1 MSAGLLDANG
11 GPSSIR
17 FSLILTS
24 IGIFI
29 LLLAAA
35 FYIVVAAFNPEME
48 QPSWEAI
55 GIFAV
60 GIASVVTGIGY
71 TKVQQK
77 KVEMNGNKPT

>member
-1 MSAGLLDANG
+1 MAGLLDANG

-35 FYIVVAAFNPEME
+35 FYIVVAAFSPEME

-60 GIASVVTGIGY
+60 GIATVVTGIGY

-77 KVEMNGNKPT
+77 KVEMNGSKPT

>member
-1 MSAGLLDANG
+1 MAGLLDANG

-35 FYIVVAAFNPEME
+35 LYVVVAAFSPEM
-48 QPSWEAI
+48 
-55 GIFAV
+55 GTTFV
-60 GIASVVTGIGY
+60 GSDRNICCWYRNCSNWYWIYQSTAKESRNEW
-71 TKVQQK
+71 Q
-77 KVEMNGNKPT
+77 

>member
-1 MSAGLLDANG
+1 MAGLLDANG

-35 FYIVVAAFNPEME
+35 LYIVVAAFKPEME

-60 GIASVVTGIGY
+60 GIASVITGIGY

-77 KVEMNGNKPT
+77 KVELNGSKPT

>member
-1 MSAGLLDANG
+1 MAGLLSSNG

-35 FYIVVAAFNPEME
+35 LYITVAAFSPEME

-55 GIFAV
+55 GVFAV

-77 KVEMNGNKPT
+77 KVELNGSKPT